1 MTFGLFEES
10 SIINEDISPNKNIH
24 TQTSSFQKIT
34 PFCKCKSILSCL
46 FFLQNISYL
55 SNGSESHSVV
65 SNSLQPC
72 GLYSPWNSPGQ
83 NTGVGSLSLLQEIFP
98 TPGIRPRCPTLQA
111 DSLPAEPPGKPI
123 FIYFHLF
130 LPLPIFITLPPRLKS
145 MPPACLPE
153 VYSILSKPYSDA
165 DGILIV
171 F

>member
-83 NTGVGSLSLLQEIFP
+83 NTGVGSLSLLQEIVP
-98 TPGIRPRCPTLQA
+98 TQGSDPGVPHCRQILYQLSHQGSPYSST
-111 DSLPAEPPGKPI
+111 
-123 FIYFHLF
+123 FIYSYHYQSSLLF
-130 LPLPIFITLPPRLKS
+130 RP
-145 MPPACLPE
+145 
-153 VYSILSKPYSDA
+153 D
-165 DGILIV
+165 
-171 F
+171 